1 MRQEIQ
7 VFRHVEQGGPLRLT
21 PKQQQLV
28 EHLKQKGKRKRGRW
42 VRAFPPGTKTV
53 TVSSLLSRG
62 LIEERFVSIPQHKWP
77 KNAPPMT
84 AGYSYQELRLRK

>member
-7 VFRHVEQGGPLRLT
+7 VVRHVERSGPLRLT

-42 VRAFPPGTKTV
+42 VRAFPPGTKMV

-62 LIEERFVSIPQHKWP
+62 LIEERFVPVPQREWP
-77 KNAPPMT
+77 KDSPPMT
-84 AGYSYQELRLRK
+84 AGYSYQELRVRK